1 MNNNFETVIGLEVH
15 AELNTKTKIFCSCEN
30 RFGAEVNTLCCP
42 VCMGLPGTLPVLNQQ
57 VVESAVKMGHALNCK
72 INGVTKQDRKNYF
85 YPDLPKAYQISQF
98 DVPLCEH
105 GYLDILV
112 GDDVRRIGVTRIHI
126 EEDAGKLIHDDSFD
140 GTLCDYNRCG
150 VPLIEI
156 VSEPDLRSAEEAKA
170 YLETI
175 TTILLYLGISDAKM
189 QEGSVRCDVNVSVR
203 PKGATEFGTRCE
215 MKNVNSFGAVYR
227 AIVYE
232 SERQMEVLASGGTVH
247 QETRRWDDAKGKSIV
262 MRSKEDAQDYRY
274 FPDPDLLTFVVSDE
288 KIAALKA
295 SLPELPTAKTLRY
308 VKDFGLQ
315 KVDAQLLSVNKARAD
330 FFDSCVALGRCE
342 AKTVANWVLGDI
354 AKLLNEQR
362 IEITDTALTPE
373 HLVSMIELINKG
385 TISNTAAKT
394 VLEEIMAKDVEPE
407 EVVKEKGLAQISDSS
422 ALAGIVDKVLADN
435 PKAVADYKKG
445 KTNVSGF
452 LVGQCMRATRG
463 QGNPATL
470 RDMVIA
476 AIEKL

>member
-203 PKGATEFGTRCE
+203 PKGAAEFGTRCE

-232 SERQMEVLASGGTVH
+232 SERQMEVLASGGTIQ
-247 QETRRWDDAKGKSIV
+247 QETRRWDDAKNKSIV

-308 VKDFGLQ
+308 VKEFGLQ
-315 KVDAQLLSVNKARAD
+315 KIDAQLLSVNKARAD

-362 IEITDTALTPE
+362 VEITDTALTPE
-373 HLVSMIELINKG
+373 HLVGMIELINKG

-407 EVVKEKGLAQISDSS
+407 EVVKEKGLAQISDAS

-445 KTNVSGF
+445 KTNVAGF
-452 LVGQCMRATRG
+452 LVGQCMRASRG

-470 RDMVIA
+470 RDMVIE

>member
-42 VCMGLPGTLPVLNQQ
+42 VCMGFPGTLPVLNQQ

-232 SERQMEVLASGGTVH
+232 SERQMEVLASGGTVQ
-247 QETRRWDDAKGKSIV
+247 QETRRWDDAKNKSIV

-342 AKTVANWVLGDI
+342 AKTVANWILGDI
-354 AKLLNEQR
+354 AKLLNEKR

-373 HLVSMIELINKG
+373 HLVGMIELINKG

-394 VLEEIMAKDVEPE
+394 VLEELIEKDVDPE
-407 EVVKEKGLAQISDSS
+407 EVVKEKGLAQISDTS

>member
-42 VCMGLPGTLPVLNQQ
+42 VCMGFPGTLPVLNQQ

-232 SERQMEVLASGGTVH
+232 SERQMEVLASGGTVQ
-247 QETRRWDDAKGKSIV
+247 QETRRWDDAKNKSIV

-342 AKTVANWVLGDI
+342 AKTVANWILGDI
-354 AKLLNEQR
+354 AKLLNEKR

-373 HLVSMIELINKG
+373 HLVGMIELINKG

-394 VLEEIMAKDVEPE
+394 VLEELIEKDVAPE
-407 EVVKEKGLAQISDSS
+407 EVVKEKGLAQISDTS

-470 RDMVIA
+470 RDMVIT

>member
-175 TTILLYLGISDAKM
+175 TTILLYLGISDARCRRAASAATSTSR
-189 QEGSVRCDVNVSVR
+189 SVRRVQ
-203 PKGATEFGTRCE
+203 P
-215 MKNVNSFGAVYR
+215 
-227 AIVYE
+227 
-232 SERQMEVLASGGTVH
+232 
-247 QETRRWDDAKGKSIV
+247 
-262 MRSKEDAQDYRY
+262 
-274 FPDPDLLTFVVSDE
+274 
-288 KIAALKA
+288 
-295 SLPELPTAKTLRY
+295 
-308 VKDFGLQ
+308 
-315 KVDAQLLSVNKARAD
+315 
-330 FFDSCVALGRCE
+330 
-342 AKTVANWVLGDI
+342 
-354 AKLLNEQR
+354 
-362 IEITDTALTPE
+362 
-373 HLVSMIELINKG
+373 
-385 TISNTAAKT
+385 
-394 VLEEIMAKDVEPE
+394 
-407 EVVKEKGLAQISDSS
+407 SS
-422 ALAGIVDKVLADN
+422 A
-435 PKAVADYKKG
+435 
-445 KTNVSGF
+445 
-452 LVGQCMRATRG
+452 
-463 QGNPATL
+463 PAA
-470 RDMVIA
+470 R
-476 AIEKL
+476 